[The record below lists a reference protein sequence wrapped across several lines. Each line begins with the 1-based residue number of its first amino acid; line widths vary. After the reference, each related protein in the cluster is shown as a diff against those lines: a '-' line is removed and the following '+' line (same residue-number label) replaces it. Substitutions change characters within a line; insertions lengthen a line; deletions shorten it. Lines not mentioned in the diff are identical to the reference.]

1 MKLLLLVD
9 SQLCSSFDRLRVRN
23 INTKP
28 KVLFTMQLLYHP
40 NIIILE
46 GEYLSVW
53 WKIFLVWWCWCS
65 PVNINVK
72 ILFLFSNMNIR
83 DRQQI
88 TTFKFLTRIYLFLFR
103 GVKLSRVNMSESFI
117 SQFHVNG
124 HRKTTKWRY
133 FI

>member
-28 KVLFTMQLLYHP
+28 KIFFTMQLLYHP

-88 TTFKFLTRIYLFLFR
+88 TTFKFLTRIYLFKFR

-124 HRKTTKWRY
+124 HRKTRKWRY